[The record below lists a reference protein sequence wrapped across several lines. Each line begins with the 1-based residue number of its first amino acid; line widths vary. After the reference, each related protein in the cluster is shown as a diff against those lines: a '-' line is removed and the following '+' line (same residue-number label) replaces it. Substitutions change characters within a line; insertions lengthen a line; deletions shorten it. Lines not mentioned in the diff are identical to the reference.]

1 MLLCRAEANKR
12 RYRESAEAKK
22 QAKQEVTLTKAAFTR
37 NAKKLKL
44 LEVKE
49 DTVQNYRHDTNR
61 ALMELEG
68 AYAHARQLEKKNE
81 TLTKKL
87 DGVNASK

>member
-1 MLLCRAEANKR
+1 MFVCRAEASKR
-12 RYRESAEAKK
+12 RYRESAEAEKD
-22 QAKQEVTLTKAAFTR
+22 AKQEVTLTKATVAR

-44 LEVKE
+44 LEAKE

-68 AYAHARQLEKKNE
+68 AYAHTRQLEKKNE
-81 TLTKKL
+81 ILTKKL
-87 DGVNASK
+87 DGVSAR